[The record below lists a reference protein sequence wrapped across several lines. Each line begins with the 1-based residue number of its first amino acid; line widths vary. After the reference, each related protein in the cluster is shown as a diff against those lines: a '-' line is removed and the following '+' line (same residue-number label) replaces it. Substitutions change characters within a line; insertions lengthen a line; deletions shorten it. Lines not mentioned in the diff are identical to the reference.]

1 MRRKKYKYAIRGTR
15 TGRGSIKTFGH
26 RNQLRNAHLYAER
39 LKKKGYHVKIY
50 QRKGY

>member
-1 MRRKKYKYAIRGTR
+1 MRHKKYKYAIRGTR
-15 TGRGSIKTFGH
+15 TGRGSIKTFGN
-26 RNQLRNAHLYAER
+26 RNRYSNAHLFAQR